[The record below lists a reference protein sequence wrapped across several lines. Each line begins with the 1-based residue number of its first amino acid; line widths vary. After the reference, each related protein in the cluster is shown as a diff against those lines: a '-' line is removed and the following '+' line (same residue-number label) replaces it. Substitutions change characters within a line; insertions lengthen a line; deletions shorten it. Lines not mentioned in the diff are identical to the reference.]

1 MSEKENLRFE
11 SWGNMK
17 KRFFS
22 SKLITA
28 IFTTILLLYF
38 MTKTTSP
45 KIIFVPFLICSVS
58 MAGKQIG
65 LIMNRTRWVAIFDKL
80 FKGGFLL
87 FLFGFLIVACY
98 ISIRDKN
105 YSLIIFSLPFWL
117 VGIYLVKKKLLNIQS
132 KSKAA
137 EPLSFAMIVSAG
149 LVLIALLAGIVI
161 LILGIIRMD
170 TTLIFI
176 GGFFTFGAF
185 TFVLAA
191 LTALGYFDKHKIDVL
206 GLYIGI
212 LFVIIGIGIP
222 AIKYRE
228 TLSILETIQVFGF
241 WILIPI
247 MLVVAGVLQIVKCLR
262 DW

>member
-1 MSEKENLRFE
+1 MSKKENFRFE

-28 IFTTILLLYF
+28 IFTTVLLLYF

-45 KIIFVPFLICSVS
+45 KIIFVPFMICSIS

-65 LIMNRTRWVAIFDKL
+65 LMMKRTRCVALFDKL

-105 YSLIIFSLPFWL
+105 YGLIVFSLPFWL

-132 KSKAA
+132 QNKAA
-137 EPLSFAMIVSAG
+137 PFNFAMIVSAG
-149 LVLIALLAGIVI
+149 LVLITLLAGVVI
-161 LILGIIRMD
+161 LILGVIRMD
-170 TTLIFI
+170 TILIFV
-176 GGFFTFGAF
+176 GAFFTFGAF
-185 TFVLAA
+185 TFILIT

-212 LFVIIGIGIP
+212 LFVVIGIGIP
-222 AIKYRE
+222 GIKYRE
-228 TLSILETIQVFGF
+228 TLSILETIRVFGF

-247 MLVVAGVLQIVKCLR
+247 MLVVVGALQIVKCLKNGK
-262 DW
+262 

>member
-1 MSEKENLRFE
+1 MSNKENLRFE

-45 KIIFVPFLICSVS
+45 KIIFVPFLICSIS

-65 LIMNRTRWVAIFDKL
+65 LMMKRTRCVALFDKL
-80 FKGGFLL
+80 FKLGFFL
-87 FLFGFLIVACY
+87 FWFGFLIAACY

-105 YSLIIFSLPFWL
+105 YSLIVFSLPFWL
-117 VGIYLVKKKLLNIQS
+117 VGFYLIKKKLLNIQS

-137 EPLSFAMIVSAG
+137 EPFSFAMIVSAG

-191 LTALGYFDKHKIDVL
+191 LTALGYFDKYKIDVL

-212 LFVIIGIGIP
+212 LFMIIGIGIP

>member
-1 MSEKENLRFE
+1 
-11 SWGNMK
+11 MK
-17 KRFFS
+17 KRSFS

-28 IFTTILLLYF
+28 IFTTVLLLYF

-45 KIIFVPFLICSVS
+45 KIIFVPFLICSIS

-65 LIMNRTRWVAIFDKL
+65 LMMKRTRCVALFDKL

-105 YSLIIFSLPFWL
+105 YSLIVFSLPFWL

-132 KSKAA
+132 QNKAA
-137 EPLSFAMIVSAG
+137 PFSFAMIVSAG
-149 LVLIALLAGIVI
+149 LVLVALLAGAVI
-161 LILGIIRMD
+161 LILGVIRME
-170 TTLIFI
+170 TILIFV
-176 GGFFTFGAF
+176 GGFFSFGAF

-191 LTALGYFDKHKIDVL
+191 LTALGHFDKYKMDVL

-212 LFVIIGIGIP
+212 LFVVIGIGIP

-228 TLSILETIQVFGF
+228 TLSILKTIRVFGF

-247 MLVVAGVLQIVKCLR
+247 MLVVVGALQIVKCLKNR
-262 DW
+262 K